1 MNDRKKIILAFDSFK
16 GSAAS
21 QQIAESAS
29 GAILEYIP
37 DCEIVTV
44 PIADGGEGTTVAICS
59 NIDTVKVECNVT
71 DPLKNKIKVDYNIT
85 ADGKVAIMEMA
96 AASGLPLVPADK
108 RNPRIATSFGTGEMI
123 KDAVQRGCRKILL
136 GIGGSATNDAGVGML
151 AALGFRFLDEKGN
164 ETFDL
169 QQIESFDCSGV
180 VKELKNVKFDVICD
194 VTNPFYGE
202 NGAACVFAP
211 QKGASPEDV
220 EYLDKGLKHFAEVVK
235 RDSGIDLQ
243 TVSGSG
249 AAGGMGGGLYAFLNA
264 ELMPGIDAVLNMLNF
279 DAALDGAS
287 LVLTGEGKI
296 DRQTAEMG
304 KALAG
309 ILERAKKVDV
319 PVAVIAGAVEN
330 VDELNRLG
338 FTAVLSIQSKP
349 VSLDEA
355 MKTEVTLENVRKTV
369 SQIVRLMF

>member
-355 MKTEVTLENVRKTV
+355 MKTEITLENVRKTV